1 MGESVFTFLVHRK
14 AGEGIKKT
22 GAIADSLF
30 AGMGRHLFRMD
41 DYQSLIKGGH
51 NFTVV
56 SSALGPIESH
66 YRKADVVVALDRRS
80 YQEHAEHVYKH
91 GILIY
96 NCGKITGVRE

>member
-1 MGESVFTFLVHRK
+1 MGEDVFTFLLGGK

-22 GAIADSLF
+22 GAVAGSLS

-56 SSALGPIESH
+56 SSAIGPIKSH

-80 YQEHAEHVYKH
+80 YQEHAEDMSKR

-96 NCGKITGVRE
+96 NSDEITGVRE